1 MGIHYTKRFA
11 EENSIIFIN
20 SNRLKVNLCARGPDM
35 QISRD
40 RAIETELSSARFWFL
55 IAFHRATVFGG
66 AECANCVSGFQ
77 NFFSLGCVSVGSRRR
92 RKETFVFILIKK
104 WNLIKK
110 PVLLL
115 LLLHEYL
122 VNFECC
128 LDQDLWVKS
137 RALTSRHARLN
148 FWNPFGA
155 RIAKLVMEISIASF
169 IKVKWKNETQT
180 GLMKLL
186 ALLNRKKFQFFR
198 LSKKKKRKKW
208 KQGNDRAA

>member
-1 MGIHYTKRFA
+1 MFYLKTLLIKTNSCLARTWVFWCSTWFIWVFAQGMGIHYTKRFA

-40 RAIETELSSARFWFL
+40 RAIETVLNCARFWFL
-55 IAFHRATVFGG
+55 IAFHRATVFWGSRTRELCFG
-66 AECANCVSGFQ
+66 LPK
-77 NFFSLGCVSVGSRRR
+77 FFSLGCVSVGSRR
-92 RKETFVFILIKK
+92 KETFVFIFIKK

-137 RALTSRHARLN
+137 RALTSRHARLG
-148 FWNPFGA
+148 FRNPFGENCNA
-155 RIAKLVMEISIASF
+155 RNGLFNCKLH
-169 IKVKWKNETQT
+169 
-180 GLMKLL
+180 
-186 ALLNRKKFQFFR
+186 
-198 LSKKKKRKKW
+198 
-208 KQGNDRAA
+208 